1 MQELLFIILWLS
13 ASSLSAPIQRP
24 ANIWQKHV
32 KNDIAGAPVPA
43 TSQSYPWLGRQILND
58 LLKDVVKAKSVSA
71 QSQSASTR
79 KSPSPCRKH
88 HKPQPVPLTWSSD
101 SEDDA
106 NKSAERQKQRPT
118 TAPCTR
124 KCAPDSPSDCLRSC
138 STGSRAS
145 EPPTPTHPG
154 TSALPS
160 PTPTP
165 TDTKPSSITAQP
177 TVTPVRHPT
186 GGDHSVDESEAHRSP
201 AVAQQVIMIV
211 PSATLATTTTR
222 TATTTP
228 IAKPT
233 STPCAEGLGRA
244 VGKQTETQRYR
255 SVKNRSSPSRTEHA
269 AVLHKYVFSISW
281 WSPRR

>member
-124 KCAPDSPSDCLRSC
+124 KLPQELLNRLKGIGTTNTHTPRNISTAITDTDTDGYKAQFHYCATNGDARSPSYRRRPL
-138 STGSRAS
+138 SRR
-145 EPPTPTHPG
+145 
-154 TSALPS
+154 
-160 PTPTP
+160 
-165 TDTKPSSITAQP
+165 
-177 TVTPVRHPT
+177 V
-186 GGDHSVDESEAHRSP
+186 
-201 AVAQQVIMIV
+201 
-211 PSATLATTTTR
+211 
-222 TATTTP
+222 
-228 IAKPT
+228 
-233 STPCAEGLGRA
+233 
-244 VGKQTETQRYR
+244 
-255 SVKNRSSPSRTEHA
+255 
-269 AVLHKYVFSISW
+269 
-281 WSPRR
+281 